1 VISGKVYVGKRMPFH
16 MRDVTLL
23 ASETDD
29 SRNRRQDRK
38 CLGNVHG
45 NYVEE

>member
-1 VISGKVYVGKRMPFH
+1 MISGKVYVGKRLPFN
-16 MRDVTLL
+16 MCDVTLL
-23 ASETDD
+23 ASEIDD

-38 CLGNVHG
+38 CLGKLHG